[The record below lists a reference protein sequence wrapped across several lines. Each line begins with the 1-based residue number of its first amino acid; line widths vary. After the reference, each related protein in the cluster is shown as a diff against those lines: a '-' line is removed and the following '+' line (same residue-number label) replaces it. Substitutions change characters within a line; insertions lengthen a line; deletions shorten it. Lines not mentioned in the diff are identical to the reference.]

1 MHLRPNFPTD
11 CKRSQFQFNLF
22 LIPGRSSLVAKLDS
36 IRGLALHFEPAIYLQ
51 GPTRMRSVSHHQ
63 SSGQPYAPILD
74 LRITHHGAILSAD
87 TLAGEIAS
95 GTVQALAAKPV
106 RRVEI
111 VLGKWLGFAGL
122 LGLYLLL
129 MARSVVAISYGLT
142 GFSLPNLIIGIGLI
156 YFDALLVM
164 TVTLAC
170 SSRLSTLATGG
181 VVFGLHG
188 IAFIGGWVEQFGAFL
203 QNQRAGNV
211 GIISSLIIPSEA
223 LWRRAAFEMTHP
235 GPGARVCQRRSLH
248 HDLGPQPS
256 HGRLRRVI
264 HGGGRGV
271 DSAPVQPQGPVRDK
285 VVA

>member
-1 MHLRPNFPTD
+1 MATLIFARLTFVEAVRRRILLAAFLLGVAFLVLYGAGFFFMQEQWRSGTTGFMNDVIRKQFYTFLVMAGLYAVNF
-11 CKRSQFQFNLF
+11 L
-22 LIPGRSSLVAKLDS
+22 G
-36 IRGLALHFEPAIYLQ
+36 AI
-51 GPTRMRSVSHHQ
+51 M
-63 SSGQPYAPILD
+63 
-74 LRITHHGAILSAD
+74 GAILSAD

-129 MARSVVAISYGLT
+129 MAGGVVAVSYTLT
-142 GFSLPNLIIGIGLI
+142 GFYLPNLIIGIGLI

-181 VVFGLHG
+181 VVFGLYG
-188 IAFIGGWVEQFGAFL
+188 IGFIGGWVEQFGAFL
-203 QNQRAGNV
+203 QNQTAVNV

-223 LWRRAAFEMTHP
+223 LWRRAAFEMTP
-235 GPGARVCQRRSLH
+235 PLGQTLGFASGGPFITTSV
-248 HDLGPQPS
+248 PS
-256 HGRLRRVI
+256 PTMVAYAGLY
-264 HGGGRGV
+264 
-271 DSAPVQPQGPVRDK
+271 
-285 VVA
+285 VVAVVALTARQFSRRDL